1 MWLQLIPLHKLK
13 RIFKTKKIAGCTKMT
28 EDILKL
34 KYEQYAGEEAENE
47 FEDFGYRKPQIFI
60 DQLLR
65 MRGVFNREEIRDE
78 VNTIIT
84 AVGNYLDLKLFK
96 TLIDLF
102 SGARNNSSC
111 YFINTSHACYAPRC
125 PRKSNH

>member
-1 MWLQLIPLHKLK
+1 
-13 RIFKTKKIAGCTKMT
+13 MT

-47 FEDFGYRKPQIFI
+47 FEDFGFRKPQIFI
-60 DQLLR
+60 NQLLK
-65 MRGVFNREEIRDE
+65 MRGVFKKEEIRDE

-84 AVGNYLDLKLFK
+84 AVGKYPNMTLLKS
-96 TLIDLF
+96 LINLF

-111 YFINTSHACYAPRC
+111 YFINTSHACYASRC
-125 PRKSNH
+125 PRKSHC